1 MGGNLQTLKK
11 YSELFTT
18 HFFTNSIQACT
29 GATTKVDELVSFSQY
44 LNQTLAETENLVEQK
59 FEDFNSTIQDFEK
72 RSSLLYVPETCGQ
85 LTLLGVL
92 VSPTKKEKI
101 DPDGRSVNNLPIE
114 VSFQSN

>member
-1 MGGNLQTLKK
+1 M
-11 YSELFTT
+11 
-18 HFFTNSIQACT
+18 
-29 GATTKVDELVSFSQY
+29 DELVSFSQH
-44 LNQTLAETENLVEQK
+44 LNQTLAETENLVDEK

-72 RSSLLYVPETCGQ
+72 RSSLLYVPETCAQ

-114 VSFQSN
+114 VSFLTASLIAVFQTTTFFPPFVKMSKNGLI